1 LLNSSKNGGKFML
14 EQILLGTY
22 TRRVSKGIYQI
33 ALDTEKEQLT
43 EAALLIEETSP
54 TYLALDEKGEL
65 FNVTSVD
72 GKGGMAAY
80 QNTNGQFDL
89 LNKVTE
95 EGAPP
100 CYVAVDEEKQLVFGA
115 NYHQGIVHVYRIL
128 ADGRLED
135 ADKLIHDEATG
146 PHENQDNAHVHYTDL
161 TPDRRLVVCDLGTDR
176 VYTYDVS
183 AEGKLSEV
191 AQYVAEPGT
200 GPRHL
205 VFHPNNQI
213 AYLFGELDSTVT
225 VLAYAA
231 ADGSFKQLQKVSTLP
246 DGFNEFNGGAA
257 IRISADGR
265 FVYASNRGHD
275 SIAVFAVAE
284 DGTSV
289 ERIQLI
295 STEGEIPRD
304 FDLDPSGKFVVAANQ
319 NTDNLTLYRRDEET
333 GLLEM
338 IQKDVY
344 APECVCVYFK

>member
-1 LLNSSKNGGKFML
+1 ML

-33 ALDTEKEQLT
+33 ELDTTKEALS
-43 EAALLIEETSP
+43 EATLVVEELSP
-54 TYLALDEKGEL
+54 TYLALDSKEDL
-65 FNVTSVD
+65 FCVSSVD
-72 GKGGMAAY
+72 GEGALAAY
-80 QNTNGQFDL
+80 KNANNQFDL
-89 LNKVTE
+89 LNKVSE
-95 EGAPP
+95 AGAPP
-100 CYVAVDEEKQLVFGA
+100 CYVAIDEDKQLVFGA

-128 ADGRLED
+128 ADGRIED
-135 ADKLIHDEATG
+135 ADKIIHDEPTG
-146 PHENQDNAHVHYTDL
+146 PHENQNNAHVHYTDL
-161 TPDRRLVVCDLGTDR
+161 TPDGRLAVCDLGTDR

-183 AEGKLSEV
+183 ASGKLTEV

-205 VFHPNNQI
+205 VFHPNNQF
-213 AYLFGELDSTVT
+213 AYLFGELDSTIT
-225 VLAYAA
+225 VLAYNE
-231 ADGSFKQLQKVSTLP
+231 ADGSFKQVQKVSTLP
-246 DGFNEFNGGAA
+246 EGFDAFNGGAA

-275 SIAVFAVAE
+275 SIAVFAVTTE
-284 DGTSV
+284 GSTI
-289 ERIQLI
+289 ERVQLI
-295 STEGEIPRD
+295 STEGNIPRD

-319 NTDNLTLYRRDEET
+319 DSDNLTLYRRDETT